1 MIFSRYAPVATLRV
15 FVFSL
20 TASLF
25 VSMGSF
31 VQAQALVQDDVEQLT
46 RLLACRG
53 IAGAEERL
61 SCFDDAS
68 KILDEATK
76 SGDIVTINKA
86 TVEDI
91 QKDSFGFNLPSLPKL
106 SAIFGGKTSKEPKKS
121 SLTKAQKTAE
131 KAERKAAKKQAKI
144 DAKAAAQAGRK
155 MKTDGITRSASGKID
170 SIAAPVAAL
179 QKFGRGKVR
188 FVLENGQVW
197 EQTNGP
203 DLRLKIRKDRPLVVH
218 ITKGTM
224 SGYRL
229 RVNGKGKMVTVRR
242 IR

>member
-1 MIFSRYAPVATLRV
+1 MFSRHTSLAVFRV

-20 TASLF
+20 IASL
-25 VSMGSF
+25 VVNVASS
-31 VQAQALVQDDVEQLT
+31 AQSQELVQDDVEQLS
-46 RLLACRG
+46 RLLACRDV
-53 IAGAEERL
+53 ASSDDRL
-61 SCFDDAS
+61 ACFDKAA

-76 SGDIVTINKA
+76 SGDIVTIKKA

-106 SAIFGGKTSKEPKKS
+106 SSIFGGKTSKKSKKP
-121 SLTKAQKTAE
+121 SLTKAEKLAA
-131 KAERKAAKKQAKI
+131 KAERKAAEKQAKI
-144 DAKAAAQAGRK
+144 NAKEAAQAGKK
-155 MKTDGITRSASGKID
+155 MKTDGITRSASGKIN
-170 SIAAPVAAL
+170 SIAAPVASL

-188 FVLENGQVW
+188 FILENGQIW

-203 DLRLKIRKDRPLVVH
+203 DLRLKIRKNRPMVAH
-218 ITKGTM
+218 ITKGTI

-242 IR
+242 IQ